1 MYTWDKDDLRRED
14 GTVTFGVTDNRQMC
28 IYVYAGLSDYMRE
41 KVLTHE
47 LVHAWIYSYGIM
59 LSVQQEEMICSFID
73 TYGRSIIAQA
83 DQLLHGSSSTT
94 AAK

>member
-1 MYTWDKDDLRRED
+1 MYTWNKENLKRED
-14 GTVTFGVTDNRQMC
+14 GTITFGVTDNRQMC

-59 LSVQQEEMICSFID
+59 LSVQQEEMICCFVD

-83 DQLLHGSSSTT
+83 DQLLYGQQTT
-94 AAK
+94 KII